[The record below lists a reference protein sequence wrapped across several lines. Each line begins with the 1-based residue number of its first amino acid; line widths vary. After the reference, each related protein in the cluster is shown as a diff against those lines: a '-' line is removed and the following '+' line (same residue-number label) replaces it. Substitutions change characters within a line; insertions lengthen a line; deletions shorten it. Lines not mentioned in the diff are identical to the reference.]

1 MESIILPEGYESNEN
16 ADTNLVDEL
25 EKSTNVAYTANGAIS
40 NRTSLDALLDFFA
53 QGGAMRHNSE
63 SEVFNLFQKAF
74 IQDNLLALKCLFY
87 FRDIRGGQGER
98 RLLRVVLKK
107 LAKQHPELVVK
118 NLDNVVKYGRWDDLF
133 CLEGTSPW
141 FQASKFIQTQF
152 NKDVTSLTGGEESVS
167 LLGKWMPSVNASS
180 ATTKKLGRYFARF
193 FGMQHSEYRKTLSKL
208 RTAIDVVEKKMT
220 TKQWGEIN
228 YERVPG
234 KAGLKYRGAFSRN
247 DTERYGKYLE
257 DVASGK
263 KTIKTQTL
271 YPYDI
276 VGKFLGDYCTRD
288 DRSPADVA
296 ALDAMW
302 NNLPN
307 YLADKPHRGLVVCDT
322 SGSMYGAYNG
332 PAPIQVSISLAMY
345 IAERNDDPTFG
356 NAFLTFSQTPRLQ
369 RIADGNIHE
378 KVSALSNADWGY
390 NTDLQAVFNVILET
404 AKNKN
409 LGNDNLPE
417 KLYIISDMQFDE
429 ACAQGDDSNYT
440 TIKKK
445 FEAEGF
451 NCPELIFWNVN
462 ACGTQV
468 PVTVNDE
475 GVCMVSGCSP
485 AILTAILSG
494 KEIDPI
500 QVMLDAIDIDRYSS
514 VTL

>member
-1 MESIILPEGYESNEN
+1 MENEIILPEGYDN
-16 ADTNLVDEL
+16 ADINLVDEL

-53 QGGAMRHNSE
+53 QGGAMRYNSE
-63 SEVFNLFQKAF
+63 SEVFELFQKAF

-118 NLDNVVKYGRWDDLF
+118 NLENVVKYGRWDDLF

-152 NKDVTSLTGGEESVS
+152 NKDVASLASGEESVS

-180 ATTKKLGRYFARF
+180 ATTKKLGKYFARF

-220 TKQWGEIN
+220 TKQWDKIN

-276 VGKFLGDYCTRD
+276 VGKFIGDYGTKNNH
-288 DRSPADVA
+288 SPADVA

-302 NNLPN
+302 KNLPN

-322 SGSMYGAYNG
+322 SGSMYGAYG
-332 PAPIQVSISLAMY
+332 SVAPIEVSVSLAMY

-356 NAFLTFSQTPRLQ
+356 NAFLTFSQCPQLQ
-369 RIADGNIHE
+369 RIVDGNIYE

-390 NTDLQAVFNVILET
+390 NTNLQNVFNVILQT

-417 KLYIISDMQFDE
+417 KLYIVSDMQFDE
-429 ACAQGDDSNYT
+429 ACASNEDSNYT

-451 NCPELIFWNVN
+451 KCPELIFWNVN

-485 AILTAILSG
+485 AILTAVLSG
-494 KEIDPI
+494 ETVDPI
-500 QVMLDAIDIDRYSS
+500 QVMLDAIDIDRYAS
-514 VTL
+514 VVV